1 MSSDLSTPD
10 GGSPDRIGLNSF
22 GLLLPRLEVL
32 KISEVWAG
40 CWAGCFAAVKRA
52 AAQGIGSLG
61 HQESKA
67 WEVLIL

>member
-10 GGSPDRIGLNSF
+10 GGSPDRVGLNSL
-22 GLLLPRLEVL
+22 GLLLPGLEIL
-32 KISEVWAG
+32 KLGEVWADW
-40 CWAGCFAAVKRA
+40 WAGCFTAVKRA

>member
-10 GGSPDRIGLNSF
+10 GGSPDRIGLNSL
-22 GLLLPRLEVL
+22 GCLLPGLEVL
-32 KISEVWAG
+32 KLSEVWAG
-40 CWAGCFAAVKRA
+40 IRAGCLSAIQGTAGL
-52 AAQGIGSLG
+52 GIGSLG